1 MGPRVGIIGLGVI
14 GLPIAERVAAAGF
27 PLAVHDVRPEPVATL
42 LATGVQSCRCAAEVA
57 ASSDII
63 ISLMLDEKQTEAVL
77 FGPDGAAPMLGGGK
91 LFAIGST
98 LGPQPVQR
106 FAGALLERGCETL
119 DMPISGGY
127 AAARSGELS
136 RMIGANAGVL
146 KRALPVLSTFAKVIT
161 PASPRGTGL
170 ANRGR
175 WHCNRTRRSQSLSSA
190 AR

>member
-1 MGPRVGIIGLGVI
+1 MGPRVGIIGLGVV
-14 GLPIAERVAAAGF
+14 GLPIAERVAAAVF

-42 LATGVQSCRCAAEVA
+42 LAAGAQNCRCAAEVA
-57 ASSDII
+57 ASSDIV
-63 ISLMLDEKQTEAVL
+63 ISLVLDEKQTEAVL
-77 FGPDGAAPMLGGGK
+77 FGLDGAVPMGSGK

-98 LGPQPVQR
+98 LGPQSVQR
-106 FAGALLERGCETL
+106 FAGTLLETGCETL

-136 RMIGANAGVL
+136 LMIGANAGVL

-170 ANRGR
+170 ADRGR
-175 WHCNRTRRSQSLSSA
+175 WHCNRT
-190 AR
+190 